1 MFNRVYEWA
10 GTMRDENPV
19 IDGEAVDRIE
29 LLSKGASMFIPGS
42 MISRGIAVAT
52 SHIADRDA
60 LRAGTRE
67 EFVEKAGN
75 TLGELNHVHPFREGN
90 GRTQR
95 AFIEDLGQET
105 GHQVDFHGITRE
117 RMLQASIAVNDDPHS
132 DEMRHV
138 MRDAT
143 DPDRVAI
150 LRETREKLDRS
161 GVDSDEYRIA
171 TPRDGERVEGELV
184 YRDERVAHVASGR
197 DRIVV
202 NARDIV
208 GRDSGD
214 RQVSFTAS
222 PFDPGRD
229 IEGPSPDGHSHELQ
243 VRADGRNVALG
254 SPEPSPPPNTRRV
267 LTIDQEV
274 EARDLAQRLDETRV
288 QDPANYGKVLSETM
302 RGDRDVANAVYQ
314 LVGDDAREDMIRQ
327 AREQRTEPK
336 RDIPVNEPGADAPQ
350 RGAVDDI
357 DKDIEDA
364 LDDRAEELHRKTV
377 AAMRDG
383 LAEIDD
389 PVKIAAAQKVIDRLE
404 EAGRQFR
411 ADRESDD
418 RDLVDGPTPEI
429 ERARD
434 ADVERQTRAAVS
446 RAMADRDTASLQAAA
461 DTTSRS
467 DASREARQ
475 IERAERDRDEEDE
488 LER

>member
-1 MFNRVYEWA
+1 
-10 GTMRDENPV
+10 
-19 IDGEAVDRIE
+19 
-29 LLSKGASMFIPGS
+29 MFIPGS
-42 MISRGIAVAT
+42 MIGRGIAVAT

-60 LRAGTRE
+60 LRDGTRE

-143 DPDRVAI
+143 DPGRVAA
-150 LRETREKLDRS
+150 LRDTREKLDRS

-171 TPRDGERVEGELV
+171 TPRDGELVEGELV

-197 DRIVV
+197 DLVVV
-202 NARDIV
+202 NAGDIV

-229 IEGPSPDGHSHELQ
+229 IEGPSPDEDSHDLQ
-243 VRADGRNVALG
+243 VTADEGNVALG
-254 SPEPSPPPNTRRV
+254 DPEASPPPNTRRV

-302 RGDRDVANAVYQ
+302 RGDRDVANTVYQ
-314 LVGDDAREDMIRQ
+314 LVGDDAREDMIRH
-327 AREQRTEPK
+327 AREQRTEPQ
-336 RDIPVNEPGADAPQ
+336 RAIPANEPGAHTPQ
-350 RGAVDDI
+350 PRAVDDI

-377 AAMRDG
+377 TAMRDG

-389 PVKIAAAQKVIDRLE
+389 PVKVAAAQKVIDRLE

-411 ADRESDD
+411 ADRENDA
-418 RDLVDGPTPEI
+418 RDPVDGPTPEI

-434 ADVERQTRAAVS
+434 ADVERQTRTASAC
-446 RAMADRDTASLQAAA
+446 AMADRDTASLQAAA
-461 DTTSRS
+461 DRTSR
-467 DASREARQ
+467 DDARQ